1 LRPTP
6 ESSIAWATTGMS
18 ISTSFRV
25 GSSRAL
31 HCANETMATSFIGPP
46 SASDV
51 LPVRLIVGVGL
62 AGGPEVLDAL
72 EGGLAL
78 LGRRPHGLDPHAHVD
93 VLGLGLL
100 DEVHH
105 PDVGPVEE
113 DRRRHVGDLHLLVV
127 ERHVDD
133 TERGDGA
140 LVADLDRLLAE
151 RHAVRRARAA
161 GRAVHLV
168 AHGAPLAE
176 DLALL
181 DAAQEHRLGVPGD
194 EPVAQL
200 DRRVDLLDD
209 VFGGGLALG
218 HLLLLGHECLDVVDV
233 ADALVAPAGRDPHAG
248 AHARL
253 VAGVDDVQQRGVGAV
268 EADERPGEGT
278 VERVLLVRVGDPR
291 PGGDLAVRADLDEV
305 VDAELLAGLGVVL
318 GGRADHVPVL
328 GADAEEPAVAQAGHE
343 PADDGADGPR
353 VRVLEDVGR
362 FEDVGLRHGQMRTRS
377 RGASQTAVDSG
388 GMTLQPDPREM
399 YAFQDPAEDL
409 ARARKHEL
417 VREVKRLIDLT
428 AHIDVERADRDEL
441 AQLADD
447 AASLADRLEPLP
459 SLLEV
464 GGMAA
469 QNGPQGAL
477 LERSGISGRANPL
490 APPMQWHPDGDV
502 LRGWATYSPAYEGP
516 IGNVHGGFVAAAFD
530 DLMGMAQM
538 ASGSAG
544 YTGTLTVKMLRPTP
558 LNKRIDYEAGV
569 ERVDGRKIYVWAK
582 SRDAATLLAEAQIL
596 FIAPEAGMPR

>member
-1 LRPTP
+1 
-6 ESSIAWATTGMS
+6 
-18 ISTSFRV
+18 
-25 GSSRAL
+25 
-31 HCANETMATSFIGPP
+31 
-46 SASDV
+46 
-51 LPVRLIVGVGL
+51 
-62 AGGPEVLDAL
+62 
-72 EGGLAL
+72 
-78 LGRRPHGLDPHAHVD
+78 
-93 VLGLGLL
+93 
-100 DEVHH
+100 
-105 PDVGPVEE
+105 
-113 DRRRHVGDLHLLVV
+113 
-127 ERHVDD
+127 
-133 TERGDGA
+133 
-140 LVADLDRLLAE
+140 
-151 RHAVRRARAA
+151 
-161 GRAVHLV
+161 
-168 AHGAPLAE
+168 
-176 DLALL
+176 
-181 DAAQEHRLGVPGD
+181 
-194 EPVAQL
+194 
-200 DRRVDLLDD
+200 
-209 VFGGGLALG
+209 
-218 HLLLLGHECLDVVDV
+218 
-233 ADALVAPAGRDPHAG
+233 
-248 AHARL
+248 
-253 VAGVDDVQQRGVGAV
+253 
-268 EADERPGEGT
+268 
-278 VERVLLVRVGDPR
+278 
-291 PGGDLAVRADLDEV
+291 
-305 VDAELLAGLGVVL
+305 
-318 GGRADHVPVL
+318 
-328 GADAEEPAVAQAGHE
+328 
-343 PADDGADGPR
+343 
-353 VRVLEDVGR
+353 
-362 FEDVGLRHGQMRTRS
+362 
-377 RGASQTAVDSG
+377 
-388 GMTLQPDPREM
+388 MTLQPDPREM

-447 AASLADRLEPLP
+447 AASLADRLP